1 MKQTNIYKKYIST
14 IWFACVMIFF
24 SQPILAQDITLQL
37 KNVTVKE
44 AIEALHKTKNYSVVI
59 KSAEINMSKKVSV
72 NATNAPIKAV
82 LDQIFVGQN
91 VSYAINGHSIII
103 SKKSDTSQQKP
114 GEKKKQTITGIVYD
128 EEGNPVIGASV
139 MNKET
144 AQGAI
149 TDLDGKT
156 PSKREIN

>member
-1 MKQTNIYKKYIST
+1 
-14 IWFACVMIFF
+14 
-24 SQPILAQDITLQL
+24 
-37 KNVTVKE
+37 
-44 AIEALHKTKNYSVVI
+44 
-59 KSAEINMSKKVSV
+59 MSKKVSV

-144 AQGAI
+144 ARSNYRSGWKVFFRSFH
-149 TDLDGKT
+149 TLNN
-156 PSKREIN
+156 RNFVRRL

>member
-1 MKQTNIYKKYIST
+1 M
-14 IWFACVMIFF
+14 
-24 SQPILAQDITLQL
+24 
-37 KNVTVKE
+37 
-44 AIEALHKTKNYSVVI
+44 
-59 KSAEINMSKKVSV
+59 SV

-91 VSYAINGHSIII
+91 VSYAINGYSIII
-103 SKKSDTSQQKP
+103 SKKSDTSQQNSSKR
-114 GEKKKQTITGIVYD
+114 KKQTITGIVYD

-149 TDLDGKT
+149 TDLDGKFSLEAFI
-156 PSKREIN
+156 PSTIEI